1 MGQQSTLLAAVA
13 TALVVAQSSWVA
25 SAAEPRPTGPLGYE
39 AAQNYVLSLI
49 NRDRKAAGLPAV
61 VLDKPGSEAAQRH
74 ARDMATHGFTGHI
87 GTDGSVPEQRYSES
101 GGVHFSQENAAC
113 TFDGKPRKL
122 EPAPRFDPAKLAAL
136 QKMFMDEKPPADGH
150 RRNILTRSHNRIGIG
165 LAQAIDTNQ
174 PCLVQEFVD
183 AYGEYDALPQQARP
197 HAKLRVT
204 GSVSAPLIFGGIG
217 ISHAAAPK
225 PLTVE
230 QVSGAKSY
238 AIPSPDTLYFPEG
251 FKTPKPVK
259 LDKNRFSL
267 DWELPAKPGRYSVSV
282 WAKEKG
288 SSKLFMVSLRTLSVP

>member
-1 MGQQSTLLAAVA
+1 MGQRLELWAAIAASLVA
-13 TALVVAQSSWVA
+13 AQSSCVA
-25 SAAEPRPTGPLGYE
+25 HAAEPRPTGPLGYE
-39 AAQNYVLSLI
+39 AAQSYVLSLI

-61 VLDKPGSEAAQRH
+61 VLDQPGSDAAQRH

-113 TFDGKPRKL
+113 LFDAKPRKL
-122 EPAPRFDPAKLAAL
+122 ESAPRFDPAKLAAL

-150 RRNILTRSHNRIGIG
+150 RRNILTRSHNRVGIG
-165 LAQAIDTNQ
+165 LAQALDTNQ

-183 AYGEYDALPQQARP
+183 ARGEYDALPRQARP
-197 HAKLRVT
+197 RAKLQVV
-204 GSVSAPLIFGGIG
+204 GSVSAPLTFGGIG
-217 ISHAAAPK
+217 ISHAPTPK

-230 QVSGAKSY
+230 QVGGAKSY
-238 AIPSPDTLYFPEG
+238 AIPAPETLYFPEG

-267 DWELPAKPGRYSVSV
+267 ELELPAKPGRYSVSI
-282 WAKEKG
+282 WAKQKG